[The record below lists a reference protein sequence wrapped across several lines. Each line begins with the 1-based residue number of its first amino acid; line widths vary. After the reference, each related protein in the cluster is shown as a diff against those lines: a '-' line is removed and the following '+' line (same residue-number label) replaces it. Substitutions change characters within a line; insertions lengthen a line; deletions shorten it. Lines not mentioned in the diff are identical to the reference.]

1 MIVYVQWNFMPRIPV
16 GNWVEDF
23 VDFITDN
30 FGGFFDV
37 LQSVFTF
44 LVDTFEVVLT
54 LLPAQVMV
62 IVFAAMHGFWRTG
75 GLHSLPWRAS
85 C

>member
-1 MIVYVQWNFMPRIPV
+1 MIAYVQWNFTPRILV

-75 GLHSLPWRAS
+75 GLHSLPWWAS

>member
-1 MIVYVQWNFMPRIPV
+1 
-16 GNWVEDF
+16 
-23 VDFITDN
+23 
-30 FGGFFDV
+30 
-37 LQSVFTF
+37 
-44 LVDTFEVVLT
+44 

-75 GLHSLPWRAS
+75 GLHSLPWWAS